1 MKFYVIT
8 LLVFLS
14 MNTRAI
20 SQSAIINETFGSP
33 IITTPVATYTGYS
46 NYPTLL
52 YTGTADVRQT
62 VGSTG
67 YATASGS
74 GNVFITNT
82 VGTNLQI
89 SKINTSA
96 STGLSLSLGLLKTKS
111 ASTGSELGIEVS
123 SDSIT
128 WTQLTFSLPSGYGT
142 ENKYYYITPT
152 GSIPSVPNLHI
163 RFRMKT
169 SVSGLYFRVD
179 DVYLTKAIPLPIELI
194 DFFGQAS
201 ILTNVLQWNTASETN
216 NDYFSI
222 QKSADGNSW
231 TESGRLAGSH
241 NSTSIRK

>member
-142 ENKYYYITPT
+142 ENKYYYITQ
-152 GSIPSVPNLHI
+152 I
-163 RFRMKT
+163 
-169 SVSGLYFRVD
+169 
-179 DVYLTKAIPLPIELI
+179 
-194 DFFGQAS
+194 
-201 ILTNVLQWNTASETN
+201 
-216 NDYFSI
+216 
-222 QKSADGNSW
+222 
-231 TESGRLAGSH
+231 GRAH
-241 NSTSIRK
+241 V